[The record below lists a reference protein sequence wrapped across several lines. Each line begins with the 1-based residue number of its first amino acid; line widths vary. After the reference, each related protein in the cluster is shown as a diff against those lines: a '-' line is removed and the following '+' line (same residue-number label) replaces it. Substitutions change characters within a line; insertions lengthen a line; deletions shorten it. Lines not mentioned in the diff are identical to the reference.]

1 MRRGGGEIILPVGM
15 GRQTR
20 LRSRLVLCAVL
31 IALVA
36 SSSGAAAKSRHILWI
51 NAFANTGSRAVF
63 EGYTGPKAPFYAK
76 GNKEGLWL
84 QKFGSSQ
91 LQLLA
96 TPASAR
102 SGFCVDDE
110 AWETEELA
118 LGPQGSVACLTVGGG
133 ISEEDFELYVVL
145 GNGSK
150 EHLISRT
157 YEGGAEGEGTP
168 EPDEQ
173 WVTSL
178 FGDGTFLGYTEA
190 TEGIVKLYRITRSG
204 GTEYVADLAG
214 LSSCGGYTCGPVAVD
229 SGHIVILEGG
239 DLHVFT
245 TTGAPVSTFS
255 ANLTTVGPAHV
266 IDCFD
271 CLALRKNRILVLSGA
286 GKLSVYTLGG
296 TPVHSYRVH
305 NGLTE
310 IASYYGYAAYF
321 GRGHKAV
328 HVIKLSSGR
337 DVAIAP
343 VPPWEGD
350 ADSNFLSL
358 QAPGLTVVRTGKPSL
373 LYIPMKTIRKKLG

>member
-1 MRRGGGEIILPVGM
+1 M
-15 GRQTR
+15 GTGRHATL
-20 LRSRLVLCAVL
+20 LRRLVLSTAL

-36 SSSGAAAKSRHILWI
+36 SSSGAAAKPRSILWI
-51 NAFANTGSRAVF
+51 NAFANSGSRTLF
-63 EGYTGPKAPFYAK
+63 EGYTGTRAPFYAK
-76 GNKEGLWL
+76 GNEEGIWL
-84 QKFGSSQ
+84 QKFGSSK

-96 TPASAR
+96 TPTSDG
-102 SGFCVDDE
+102 SEFCVNDA

-133 ISEEDFELYVVL
+133 ISEEGFDLYVVL
-145 GNGSK
+145 GNGAK
-150 EHLISRT
+150 EHLISRG

-190 TEGIVKLYRITRSG
+190 TEGIVKLYRITPSG
-204 GTEYVADLAG
+204 ETEFVADLAG

-229 SGHIVILEGG
+229 SGHIVILEGD

-245 TTGAPVSTFS
+245 TAGAPVSTFS

-266 IDCFD
+266 IDCFN

-296 TPVHSYRVH
+296 RPVHSYPVH

-337 DVAIAP
+337 NVAIVPAP
-343 VPPWEGD
+343 SWEGD
-350 ADSNFLSL
+350 ADSNSLSL

-373 LYIPMKTIRKKLG
+373 LFIPMKTIRKKLG